1 LNGKKVP
8 QVFVATGAT
17 TFSAEFEKYPYT
29 FGWQPVYQG
38 ESLIYAQYILKNA
51 PTAKIGVIYQ
61 NDDYGQDYLDG
72 LTKGLGAKAAE
83 MIVDKE
89 TNDVGAP
96 DLNSQILKLKNSG
109 ADTLFVFETPSPAIK
124 ALVGTFQAGWQP
136 TIYLNSVANP
146 VPYIQ
151 AAQKAAGDPAAVNG
165 IVTAAYL
172 KDPADP
178 GQASDAGVQMYKQV
192 MTKYYPDGKLE
203 DGFNIYGM
211 STAWSLVDVLKKAG
225 PNLTRQAVLE
235 QLANLSETEN
245 PFMYPGI
252 PIKNSGTDHFTITQE
267 YLAKYDTTANDY
279 KPITQPIDVR
289 GQIKF
294 P

>member
-1 LNGKKVP
+1 
-8 QVFVATGAT
+8 
-17 TFSAEFEKYPYT
+17 
-29 FGWQPVYQG
+29 
-38 ESLIYAQYILKNA
+38 LIYAQYILKNT

-72 LTKGLGAKAAE
+72 LTKGFGDKAAE

-89 TNDVGAP
+89 SNDVGAP

-109 ADTLFVFETPSPAIK
+109 ADTFFVFETPSPAIK
-124 ALVGTFQAGWQP
+124 ALVGAFQAGWQP

-146 VPYIQ
+146 IPYVQ
-151 AAQKAAGDPAAVNG
+151 AAQKAAGDAAAVNG
-165 IVTAAYL
+165 IVSVAYI

-178 GQASDAGVQMYKQV
+178 GTASDSGIQMYKQILA
-192 MTKYYPDGKLE
+192 KYYPDGKPE

-211 STAWSLVDVLKKAG
+211 AVAWSFVDVLKKAG
-225 PNLTRQAVLE
+225 PNLTRQAVLD
-235 QLANLSETEN
+235 QLNNLSETEN
-245 PFMYPGI
+245 PFMYPGV
-252 PIKNSGTDHFTITQE
+252 PIKNTGRDHYTITQE
-267 YLAKYDTTANDY
+267 YLEKYDATINDY
-279 KPITQPIDVR
+279 KPMSQLIDVR